1 MNKSQQNQDQDKRK
15 FPRISRN
22 IDIEISQLTFP
33 LADAVIKKGTSIDI
47 GGNGIRFTSSEP
59 YEPKAILNL
68 KINIIG
74 WEGFKKP
81 FSKFIDLSS
90 DAFLGVV
97 GEVVW
102 CNENVE
108 DGENG
113 ENGENGDYE
122 LGIKFLNVYED
133 DYNALMRYLKADS
146 KSD

>member
-1 MNKSQQNQDQDKRK
+1 MNKSQQNQDQDQDKRK

-33 LADAVIKKGTSIDI
+33 LADAVIKKGTSINI

-74 WEGFKKP
+74 WESFKKP

-108 DGENG
+108 DG
-113 ENGENGDYE
+113 DYE